1 MKYFKLTLIG
11 LFIGAC
17 SGSISTD
24 FFGDSQSEIGMMP
37 VNEPYTS
44 SRISADTMESDSISQ
59 GEYIL
64 KSAYG
69 SVDVSSSNFDDK
81 VSEFQNLVKQYG

>member
-24 FFGDSQSEIGMMP
+24 LFGDSQSEIGMMP
-37 VNEPYTS
+37 VNEP
-44 SRISADTMESDSISQ
+44 
-59 GEYIL
+59 
-64 KSAYG
+64 
-69 SVDVSSSNFDDK
+69 
-81 VSEFQNLVKQYG
+81 